1 MVRAYWPSTA
11 ADYRV
16 RHAAARIAEKT
27 RRRASPELTKPYGGY
42 AAGPELCGGSL
53 AEDLAWVGTALS
65 TLPEGSVFAPC

>member
-11 ADYRV
+11 AYRV
-16 RHAAARIAEKT
+16 GHTAARVAEET
-27 RRRASPELTKPYGGY
+27 RRRAAPELTKPYRGY